1 MAEASELTEGLRLR
15 LIQLECQLHHVERHN
30 PIVLHQC
37 LHTDFKE
44 FTQSGR
50 VLDKRQM
57 MAALLAE
64 QDQDA
69 DKIYAQDFQL
79 QVLSNHSALL
89 TYLSHQ
95 IHAQSQAHYN
105 WALRSSIWQRNE
117 QGVWQL
123 LFHQGTPCAKL
134 IEPVIGC

>member
-1 MAEASELTEGLRLR
+1 MAEECELTDGLRRR
-15 LIQLECQLHHVERHN
+15 LIQLECQLHHVERNN
-30 PIVLHQC
+30 PVVLNQC

-57 MAALLAE
+57 VAALLAE
-64 QDQDA
+64 QDA

-95 IHAQSQAHYN
+95 VHAQTQAQYN
-105 WALRSSIWQRNE
+105 WALCSSIWHRNE
-117 QGVWQL
+117 QDVWQL
-123 LFHQGTPCAKL
+123 LFHQGTPCAKPTV
-134 IEPVIGC
+134 PVTGC

>member
-1 MAEASELTEGLRLR
+1 MAEECELTDGLRRR
-15 LIQLECQLHHVERHN
+15 LIQLECQLHHVERNN
-30 PIVLHQC
+30 PVVLNQC

-57 MAALLAE
+57 VAALLAE
-64 QDQDA
+64 QDA

-95 IHAQSQAHYN
+95 VHAQTQAQYN
-105 WALRSSIWQRNE
+105 WALRSSIWHRNE
-117 QGVWQL
+117 QDVWQL
-123 LFHQGTPCAKL
+123 LFHQGTPCAKPTV
-134 IEPVIGC
+134 PVTGC

>member
-1 MAEASELTEGLRLR
+1 MAEECELTDGLRRR
-15 LIQLECQLHHVERHN
+15 LIQLECQLHHVERNN
-30 PIVLHQC
+30 PVVLHQC

-50 VLDKRQM
+50 VLDKCQM
-57 MAALLAE
+57 VAALLAE
-64 QDQDA
+64 QDA

-95 IHAQSQAHYN
+95 VHAQTQTQYN
-105 WALRSSIWQRNE
+105 WALRSSIWDRNE
-117 QGVWQL
+117 QDVWQL
-123 LFHQGTPCAKL
+123 LFHQGTPCAKP
-134 IEPVIGC
+134 IEPVISC

>member
-1 MAEASELTEGLRLR
+1 MAEECELTDGLRRR
-15 LIQLECQLHHVERHN
+15 LIQLECQLHHVERNN
-30 PIVLHQC
+30 PVVLNQC

-57 MAALLAE
+57 VAALLAE
-64 QDQDA
+64 QDA

-95 IHAQSQAHYN
+95 VHAQTQAQYN
-105 WALRSSIWQRNE
+105 WALRSSIWHRNE
-117 QGVWQL
+117 QDVWQL
-123 LFHQGTPCAKL
+123 LFHQGTPCAKP

>member
-1 MAEASELTEGLRLR
+1 MAEECELTDGLRRR
-15 LIQLECQLHHVERHN
+15 LIQLECQLHHVERNN
-30 PIVLHQC
+30 PVVLHQC

-50 VLDKRQM
+50 VLDKCQM
-57 MAALLAE
+57 VAALLAE
-64 QDQDA
+64 QDA

-95 IHAQSQAHYN
+95 VHAQTQAQYN
-105 WALRSSIWQRNE
+105 WALRSSIWHRNE
-117 QGVWQL
+117 QDVWQL
-123 LFHQGTPCAKL
+123 LFHQGTPCAKP
-134 IEPVIGC
+134 IEPVIDC

>member
-1 MAEASELTEGLRLR
+1 MAEECELTDGLRRR
-15 LIQLECQLHHVERHN
+15 LIQLECQLHHVERNN
-30 PIVLHQC
+30 PVVLNQC

-50 VLDKRQM
+50 VLNKHQM
-57 MAALLAE
+57 VAALLAE
-64 QDQDA
+64 QDA

-95 IHAQSQAHYN
+95 VHAQTQAHYN
-105 WALRSSIWQRNE
+105 WAL
-117 QGVWQL
+117 
-123 LFHQGTPCAKL
+123 
-134 IEPVIGC
+134 VIANLVQA

>member
-1 MAEASELTEGLRLR
+1 MAEECELTDGLRRR

-30 PIVLHQC
+30 PVVLNQC

-50 VLDKRQM
+50 VLNKCQM

-64 QDQDA
+64 QDA
-69 DKIYAQDFQL
+69 NKIHAQDFQL
-79 QVLSNHSALL
+79 QFLSSHSALL

-95 IHAQSQAHYN
+95 VHAQTQTQYN
-105 WALRSSIWQRNE
+105 WALRSSIWHRNE
-117 QGVWQL
+117 QDVWQL
-123 LFHQGTPCAKL
+123 LFHQGTPCAKP
-134 IEPVIGC
+134 IEPVIDC

>member
-1 MAEASELTEGLRLR
+1 MAEASELTDGLRRR

-30 PIVLHQC
+30 PVVLNQC

-50 VLDKRQM
+50 VLNKCQM

-64 QDQDA
+64 QDA
-69 DKIYAQDFQL
+69 NKIHAQDFQL
-79 QVLSNHSALL
+79 QFLSSHSALL

-95 IHAQSQAHYN
+95 VHAQTQTQYN
-105 WALRSSIWQRNE
+105 WALRSSIWHRNE

-123 LFHQGTPCAKL
+123 LFHQGTPCAKPTV
-134 IEPVIGC
+134 PVTGC

>member
-1 MAEASELTEGLRLR
+1 MAEASELTDGLRRR
-15 LIQLECQLHHVERHN
+15 LIQLECQLHHAERHN

-44 FTQSGR
+44 FTQSGC
-50 VLDKRQM
+50 VLNKCQM
-57 MAALLAE
+57 VAALLAE
-64 QDQDA
+64 QDA

-95 IHAQSQAHYN
+95 VHAQTQAQYN
-105 WALRSSIWQRNE
+105 WALCSSIWHRNE
-117 QGVWQL
+117 QDVWQL
-123 LFHQGTPCAKL
+123 LFHQGTPCAKPTV
-134 IEPVIGC
+134 PVTGC

>member
-1 MAEASELTEGLRLR
+1 MAEESELTDGLRRR

-44 FTQSGR
+44 FTKSGR
-50 VLDKRQM
+50 VLNKCQM
-57 MAALLAE
+57 VAALLAE
-64 QDQDA
+64 QDA

-79 QVLSNHSALL
+79 QFLSSHSTLL

-95 IHAQSQAHYN
+95 VHAQTQAQYN
-105 WALRSSIWQRNE
+105 WALRSSIWHRNE
-117 QGVWQL
+117 QDVWQL
-123 LFHQGTPCAKL
+123 LFHQGTPCAKP
-134 IEPVIGC
+134 IEPVIDC